1 MGLSAVHV
9 NQVSQEMELH
19 AEILTSALRTPVHAT
34 RTLTALIVMVL
45 TAAPVRKDL
54 MEMEEAVKTSTSAP

>member
-1 MGLSAVHV
+1 M
-9 NQVSQEMELH
+9 
-19 AEILTSALRTPVHAT
+19 TPVRAT

-54 MEMEEAVKTSTSAP
+54 MEMEEAVKVSPF